1 MNELAPKSG
10 YRRGYA
16 VATLIGLE
24 ENTAVLWKIY
34 SRTVKTETTL
44 RLDGNRNDSKAV
56 YNFHEAIVNALRP
69 TLKEGVRTV
78 VLASPSRTIH
88 TRGFIAHVNRHH
100 AWLTQGANK
109 VTFAEITGSA
119 STLPQVLVLTRSLVF
134 SKLIQ
139 EATVEEAEGL
149 LDFLESRLNSS
160 RGDSMVLYSLDDV
173 EDLFLYSRKGGLAPE
188 YLLLTDKYMARCRQK
203 GKLNRLM
210 QVAANKKIKT
220 RVVNEETPAGKRLA
234 QLGGI
239 VCLAKK
245 R

>member
-1 MNELAPKSG
+1 VNELAPKSG

-16 VATLIGLE
+16 VAALVGLE
-24 ENTAVLWKIY
+24 ENTAVLWRIY

-119 STLPQVLVLTRSLVF
+119 STLPQVSVLMRSLVF
-134 SKLIQ
+134 SKLVQ
-139 EATVEEAEGL
+139 EATDEEAEGL
-149 LDFLESRLNSS
+149 LDFLESRLTSS
-160 RGDSMVLYSLDDV
+160 RGDSMVLYSLDEV
-173 EDLFLYSRKGGLAPE
+173 EDLVLYSRKGGLAPE
-188 YLLLTDKYMARCRQK
+188 YLLLTDNYLARCRQK
-203 GKLNRLM
+203 GRLNRLM

-220 RVVNEETPAGKRLA
+220 RVVNEEALAGKRLA